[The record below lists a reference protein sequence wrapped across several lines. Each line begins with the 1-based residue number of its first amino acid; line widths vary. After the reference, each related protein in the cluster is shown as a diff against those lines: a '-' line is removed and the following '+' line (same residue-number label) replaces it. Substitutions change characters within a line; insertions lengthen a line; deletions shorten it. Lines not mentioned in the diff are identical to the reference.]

1 MRRLSSVVGVAM
13 FAACV
18 VGCGEQRVGYGNT
31 VAAYDTYGYAVDATG
46 TRTDGPRYLR
56 RTTAEVP
63 DTDSPEEQLML
74 AVTVLLDEGG
84 PASPGTT
91 TYWEGICAP
100 GHRPE
105 GVEIRSDLVVV
116 RLAGAVPG
124 HRKCAMTASER
135 EVQRQQLAWTVRNNL
150 DPFAEEEPPLV
161 RVVEADGDTW
171 EAVADVSFIPPNQ
184 RPTN

>member
-1 MRRLSSVVGVAM
+1 MAVGCHPSGGWAFIEVRRLCSVVGVAV
-13 FAACV
+13 FAACI
-18 VGCGEQRVGYGNT
+18 VGCGGQQDGYGNT

-63 DTDSPEEQLML
+63 DTGSPEEQLML
-74 AVTVLLDEGG
+74 AVRVLLDEGG

-105 GVEIRSDLVVV
+105 GVEIRSDLV
-116 RLAGAVPG
+116 
-124 HRKCAMTASER
+124 
-135 EVQRQQLAWTVRNNL
+135 
-150 DPFAEEEPPLV
+150 

-171 EAVADVSFIPPNQ
+171 ETVADVSFIAPNE